1 MSYKSNL
8 KLLVMLGPDLLT
20 SIEKTLNLKF
30 QSVSKVWL
38 LLKNLEREDNKKNYF

>member
-20 SIEKTLNLKF
+20 SIEKKPLIWSFSLYQKF
-30 QSVSKVWL
+30 
-38 LLKNLEREDNKKNYF
+38 DFF

>member
-20 SIEKTLNLKF
+20 SF
-30 QSVSKVWL
+30 
-38 LLKNLEREDNKKNYF
+38 KNLEREDNKKKTISRLQG